1 MKTVGKMKNAA
12 HRPAASKRHS
22 VKKLLEIMAKLRSPS
37 GCPWDREQNENTLK
51 KYLIE
56 EAFEVLE
63 AIETGTAQELSEE
76 LGDLLLQIVF
86 LSRIAEEKGQFDF
99 PEVAHRLAE
108 KLIRR
113 HPHVFPNPDHSTPK
127 PRTAR
132 EVLHVWGAVK
142 EKEGKYAKRKSLLDG
157 IPLAL
162 PALERARRI
171 SDRVSRVGFDWPNSR
186 EVWKKVREEMGELKK
201 AENGSSAEE
210 MEAELGD
217 LLFTLVNWARF
228 KNISPEE
235 ALRKA
240 NRRFARRF
248 FQVEEYLREKG
259 REPKDSTLAEMDELW
274 NKAKIDR
281 KAKRI
286 TREGARR

>member
-1 MKTVGKMKNAA
+1 MKSRETKKNA
-12 HRPAASKRHS
+12 PPGPGGSKKHS
-22 VKKLLEIMAKLRSPS
+22 VKNLLEIMAQLRGPS

-51 KYLIE
+51 KYVIE
-56 EAFEVLE
+56 EAYEVLE
-63 AIETGTAQELSEE
+63 AIETGTSQELAEE

-99 PEVAHRLAE
+99 PDVAHRLAE

-113 HPHVFPNPDHSTPK
+113 HPHVFPNADHSTPK

-132 EVLHVWGAVK
+132 EVLPVWGAAK

-157 IPLAL
+157 IPFAL

-201 AENGSSAEE
+201 AESGSSAEE

-248 FQVEEYLREKG
+248 FQVEESLRRKG
-259 REPKDSTLAEMDELW
+259 HRIQDSTLDEMDALW
-274 NKAKIDR
+274 NAAKKGR
-281 KAKRI
+281 KA
-286 TREGARR
+286 